1 VGLKPLSELAVFPAR
16 ARHDANETPAT
27 AVDVVHRL
35 TITELGVSDIEE
47 IYAAGRATQR
57 LPGVFMGA
65 RVVGVA
71 MLAAKLHGDA
81 AVVTGGED
89 KEQLF
94 EVGAM
99 VFRVAIGDK
108 GGTLAPKLSGAGLSV
123 LTTEAHGG
131 RIVVQLIELEVE
143 PLHRA
148 DDHLGQ

>member
-1 VGLKPLSELAVFPAR
+1 
-16 ARHDANETPAT
+16 
-27 AVDVVHRL
+27 
-35 TITELGVSDIEE
+35 
-47 IYAAGRATQR
+47 
-57 LPGVFMGA
+57 MGA

-71 MLAAKLHGDA
+71 LLATELHGDA
-81 AVVTGGED
+81 AVLTGGED

-123 LTTEAHGG
+123 LTTEAHCG

>member
-1 VGLKPLSELAVFPAR
+1 ML
-16 ARHDANETPAT
+16 
-27 AVDVVHRL
+27 
-35 TITELGVSDIEE
+35 
-47 IYAAGRATQR
+47 
-57 LPGVFMGA
+57 MGT

-71 MLAAKLHGDA
+71 MRAAKLHGNA
-81 AVVTGGED
+81 AVVTGGKD

-108 GGTLAPKLSGAGLSV
+108 GGTLAPQLSRAGLPV

-131 RIVVQLIELEVE
+131 RIVMQLIELEVE